1 MSVFKGRAG
10 CGELFNIM
18 AHYGCCFYQS
28 KIPLDILTKNMPIMR
43 IMLLSR
49 GVLFFFW
56 HKRSGGGGWNGAVFL
71 RKGVGLRF
79 AFTKD

>member
-1 MSVFKGRAG
+1 
-10 CGELFNIM
+10 M

-56 HKRSGGGGWNGAVFL
+56 HKRSSGGGWNEVVFL
-71 RKGVGLRF
+71 LYSVGLRF
-79 AFTKD
+79 AFTKE